1 MARRL
6 SHYNISTRYFAQPED
21 EGITEYPEPVTIAF
35 TGGPDA
41 SEKNRSIALEDDVVV
56 ITWSVVEGGTYRID
70 TSNDLEEWDELPQ
83 EPYLADQTSWVMLYS
98 RSELDRKRFF
108 KINLISLEA
117 YDDTEFGS
125 SNNAGG
131 PGGGGLPPGPRPPRP

>member
-1 MARRL
+1 M
-6 SHYNISTRYFAQPED
+6 
-21 EGITEYPEPVTIAF
+21 
-35 TGGPDA
+35 
-41 SEKNRSIALEDDVVV
+41 
-56 ITWSVVEGGTYRID
+56 TWSVVEGGTYRID
-70 TSNDLEEWDELPQ
+70 TSDDLKAWVELPQ

-108 KINLISLEA
+108 NINRISLED

-131 PGGGGLPPGPRPPRP
+131 PGGGLPPGPRPPRP